1 MCVCDGGVHKCN
13 CGGTIGPF
21 VCVCLV
27 VLVCSVRCVCGYGVM
42 WCVFG
47 CVVGDGDGGVIF
59 FISIN

>member
-1 MCVCDGGVHKCN
+1 MHKCH